1 MELAYLYGPRRTRL
15 ANRLSERTELAL
27 GRLRSAEPRLGQPWP
42 PFDRSRCDLRIRA
55 GRGSG
60 APARARRVP
69 PGRPPGPLAASGRAL
84 DESAEPRLQLVHL
97 RVRRGPAP
105 AQALG
110 VVAAEVRLHVRVA
123 EQQ

>member
-1 MELAYLYGPRRTRL
+1 MELAYLFGHRRTRL

-55 GRGSG
+55 GRGSD
-60 APARARRVP
+60 ALVRPRR
-69 PGRPPGPLAASGRAL
+69 RLAARGRAL

-110 VVAAEVRLHVRVA
+110 VVAAEVRLHVRVV
-123 EQQ
+123 EQQR